1 MATLRELKGRIGS
14 VSSSEKITGAMKM
27 ISSAKMRKAEGA
39 LRQLRP
45 FRDQVETIMANLLQ
59 SDIPFTSPLMEEPPI
74 VERVALVVWG
84 SDDGLCGAYNVN
96 IFKLMLQRLSLY
108 QMVLSSKLRV
118 TLIPVGSKMTKA
130 CRKLDLEGVEVKP
143 ASDMEVNSKSS
154 DAKINE
160 FAWWLRDHFLARE
173 FDRIDMLYMQF
184 LSVSRQ
190 REACQQLLPA
200 SLKAFTEEGAAKA
213 KDRPYLYEPSPEA
226 IFAKLLPM
234 HVLAVVTDAFIENRA
249 SEQAARVMAMQSAND
264 NAKKLNE
271 QLKLEYNKLRQQAI
285 TNELLDILGG
295 QVK

>member
-1 MATLRELKGRIGS
+1 
-14 VSSSEKITGAMKM
+14 MKM

-45 FRDQVETIMANLLQ
+45 FRDQVETIMANLLE
-59 SDIPFTSPLMEEPPI
+59 SDIPFSSPLMEEPPI
-74 VERVALVVWG
+74 VEKVALVVWG

-96 IFKLMLQRLSLY
+96 IFKLLLQRLSLY

-130 CRKLDLEGVEVKP
+130 CLKLAIAGVDVKP
-143 ASDMEVNSKSS
+143 AADFGVNSKSS
-154 DAKINE
+154 EAHINE
-160 FAWWLRDHFLARE
+160 FAWSLRDAFLAKAY
-173 FDRIDMLYMQF
+173 DRIDILYMQF

-190 REACQQLLPA
+190 KEACQQLLPA
-200 SLKAFTEEGAAKA
+200 SLKAFEEEGKKKS

-226 IFAKLLPM
+226 IFEKLLPM
-234 HVLAVVTDAFIENRA
+234 HMLSVVTDAFIENRA